1 MKTRAE
7 FTMRQRQSLK
17 LMAVRV
23 CLAFLAIASFCVS
36 RLAAQSCETSAD
48 LDEAIRLAI
57 TATAQRDFDMAARGD
72 AASLRLKAAASLAA
86 DFSGIEAAIKDHQKD
101 LAGAKATPRSVF
113 LLGVDGSGP
122 LAHGEFYC
130 GVFGKNGQTATS
142 AVFYLDNLQPGKY
155 GVVILDAASS
165 TAKDTFS
172 IILELAG
179 SDWKLGGLYI
189 RGTTLAGHDGDWFL
203 ARAREYKSKGQAH
216 NAWFYFLE
224 ARDIASPLNFM
235 STAATDKLYDEAQ
248 SAKPADL
255 PTDGKITDLAAGTAS
270 YKLTAIFPQAEGD
283 DLDLVVK
290 YQAADVSNTS
300 QAYQNNVA
308 VMKALAA
315 KFPEL
320 KDAFAGVV
328 ARAVDPGG
336 HDYGTLLAMKDIK

>member
-1 MKTRAE
+1 MCQCISFKPST
-7 FTMRQRQSLK
+7 
-17 LMAVRV
+17 VWV
-23 CLAFLAIASFCVS
+23 CLTICSIVFSAL

-48 LDEAIRLAI
+48 LDEATRSAI
-57 TATAQRDFDMAARGD
+57 TATAQRDFDLATKGD
-72 AASLRLKAAASLAA
+72 AASLRQRAAASLAA

-101 LAGAKATPRSVF
+101 LTGAKATPRSVF
-113 LLGVDGSGP
+113 LLGVDGPGP

-130 GVFGKNGQTATS
+130 GVFGKNGQTANS

-155 GVVILDAASS
+155 GVVILEAIS
-165 TAKDTFS
+165 TTARDTFS
-172 IILELAG
+172 IILEQAG

-189 RGTTLAGHDGDWFL
+189 RGTALAGHDSDWFL
-203 ARAREYKSKGQAH
+203 ARAREYKSKGQMH

-224 ARDIASPLNFM
+224 GRDLASPLNFM
-235 STAATDKLYDEAQ
+235 STATTDKLYDEAQ

-255 PTDGKITDLAAGTAS
+255 PTDGKATDLAAATAT
-270 YKLTAIFPQAEGD
+270 YKVTAIFPQAEGD

-290 YQAADVSNTS
+290 YQVADVSNTS

-320 KDAFAGVV
+320 KDAFAGIV
-328 ARAVDPGG
+328 ARAVDPSGR
-336 HDYGTLLAMKDIK
+336 DYGTLLAMKDIK

>member
-1 MKTRAE
+1 
-7 FTMRQRQSLK
+7 MRQRRSLK
-17 LMAVRV
+17 PTAVRV
-23 CLAFLAIASFCVS
+23 CLACSAVLSLFALRA
-36 RLAAQSCETSAD
+36 AAQSCETSSD
-48 LDEAIRLAI
+48 LAEATQSAI
-57 TATAQRDFDMAARGD
+57 SATAQSFFDMAAKGD
-72 AASLRLKAAASLAA
+72 AASLRQKAVASLAA

-101 LAGAKATPRSVF
+101 LAAAKATQRSVF
-113 LLGVDGSGP
+113 LLTVEGTGP

-130 GVFGKNGQTATS
+130 GVFGKNGQTANS

-155 GVVILDAASS
+155 GVAILDAASP

-172 IILELAG
+172 IILEQAG

-189 RGTTLAGHDGDWFL
+189 RSMALAGHDVDWFL

-224 ARDIASPLNFM
+224 ARDLASPLNFM
-235 STAATDKLYDEAQ
+235 STASTDKLYDESQ

-255 PTDGKITDLAAGTAS
+255 PDNGKPTDLVAGTAT
-270 YKLTAIFPQAEGD
+270 YKLTAIFPQAVGD
-283 DLDLVVK
+283 DLDIVVK

-308 VMKALAA
+308 VMKALIA
-315 KFPEL
+315 KYPEL

-328 ARAVDPGG
+328 ARAVDPSG